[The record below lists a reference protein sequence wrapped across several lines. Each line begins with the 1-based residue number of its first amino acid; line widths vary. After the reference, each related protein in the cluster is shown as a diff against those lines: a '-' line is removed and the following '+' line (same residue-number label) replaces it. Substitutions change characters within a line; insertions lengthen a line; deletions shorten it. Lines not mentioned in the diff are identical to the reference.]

1 MDKKSSLSNIYRCI
15 NLTEYN
21 KAITLIEKEIK
32 FSGPKEDLLML
43 LGDLERKISNEI
55 GAAETYQKVIT
66 LYPKN
71 TLAVYKYIETCI
83 DLKRFETARRFLEN
97 LNTNEDDSW
106 EYYYLEGRLFYAL
119 NEKNKAAAS
128 LKEALKRNPKNT
140 DILILIGEISQ
151 QIGLVDDAL
160 RYYLALLKIDNNNA
174 KAYENLGLLYYK
186 NNNKKK
192 AYQLFKKA
200 NSIKP
205 NNPQILKMM
214 GLIDLEN
221 GNYRSSIKYL
231 EHAVKLDPKGV
242 DNLVFLGFNY
252 EKLEKYDQAENTYLK
267 AISLTKE
274 NPEPFIHLANLY
286 GTQNSHDKAFQILSE
301 ADKKFPEN
309 EKILFNLGKNAID
322 SENYEKAN
330 HYFQKVLNLNSESID
345 AIYGLG
351 LANEMLGNYNLAQ
364 NYYDSILQKDPDNLL
379 ALLREGTLHIA
390 KGERVKAAYYLQKL
404 LQLDPSNVRANILLG
419 QLYLDE
425 NKYSDGI
432 VLLENAK
439 KLDPSNREPY
449 LILGE
454 YFKKNSQLQDA
465 VEQYNVLLDFKKFS
479 SVDSIEQFN
488 EALANYEDILSS
500 YSNEIKARNIA
511 VLSKFKERNIKEQT
525 AESLNKSIQ
534 DSIGKLFDN
543 VDSSIGTSIDE
554 IEDSDS
560 EYELISKILTGQ
572 FQEDTGSD
580 NKDKDSSKIL
590 DYLTDGIFS
599 PEEIQEKAETI
610 ITPKKKEENG
620 ENNEDKKSSSLL
632 SEDEGMSDIL
642 QRLTIDSLRENL
654 SARTNEN
661 KHLPD
666 DEDLTLLDRNPRR
679 DSIPYDLEDAYKL
692 NESERKKEQ
701 SFPEYSQNQQPQ
713 PVVNYSMP
721 APASQPQVISI
732 PIPQTVQQPYMPSSQ
747 QPQTSQAN
755 MQTPTSQSYESQSLP
770 GDNFQLSNSRPYTPA
785 FSQQEYVPEDNMS
798 LSSTKSYRPLSES
811 QPYKPPI
818 AEKSGNPQ
826 QKAYDHRDYPQNFQ
840 YPHEINYP
848 ANSELIDKMPESKKQ
863 GVPFYPANT
872 ASEASGKERSLDDI
886 KGSENYQS
894 SFDSVP
900 SFPDELSGKA
910 KNDNTNPQK
919 FEAEHANNAKDITE
933 DELNIPEDFSEPVE
947 TLPIDE
953 LFNETNL
960 ETPILPDEK
969 IAGNE
974 KDSNDQRFLHI
985 GDVSFGPPKPEVI
998 KELLNT
1004 DPKNE
1009 KETVEYL
1016 KKSISEI
1023 GKYFYTELKT
1033 MPEDIQEKATLSSR
1047 FQKFINFM
1055 RKEAR

>member
-21 KAITLIEKEIK
+21 KAIALIEKEIK

-43 LGDLERKISNEI
+43 LGDMERKISNDM
-55 GAAETYQKVIT
+55 GAAETYQKIIT

-71 TLAVYKYIETCI
+71 TVAVYKFIETCI
-83 DLKRFETARRFLEN
+83 DLKRFETARRYLEN
-97 LNTNEDDSW
+97 LNINGDDSW
-106 EYYYLEGRLFYAL
+106 EYYYLEGKFFYAL
-119 NEKNKAAAS
+119 NEKNKAAAN
-128 LKEALKRNPKNT
+128 LKEALKRNPKNI

-151 QIGLVDDAL
+151 QIGLIDDAL

-186 NNNKKK
+186 SNNKKK

-214 GLIDLEN
+214 GLIDLES

-252 EKLEKYDQAENTYLK
+252 EKLEKFDQAENTYLK
-267 AISLTKE
+267 AISLTRE

-286 GTQNSHDKAFQILSE
+286 STQNSHDKAFQILSE

-322 SENYEKAN
+322 SENYENAK

-351 LANEMLGNYNLAQ
+351 LANEMLGNYDLAQ
-364 NYYDSILQKDPDNLL
+364 TYYDSILQKDPDNLL
-379 ALLREGTLHIA
+379 TLLREGTLHIA
-390 KGERVKAAYYLQKL
+390 KGERVKATYYLQKL
-404 LQLDPSNVRANILLG
+404 LQLDPSNIRANILLG

-454 YFKKNSQLQDA
+454 YFKKHNQLQDA
-465 VEQYNVLLDFKKFS
+465 VEQYNVLLDFKKFAS
-479 SVDSIEQFN
+479 LDSIEQFN
-488 EALANYEDILSS
+488 EALANYEDILCN

-534 DSIGKLFDN
+534 ESIGKLFDN

-610 ITPKKKEENG
+610 ITPKKKEEDG

-632 SEDEGMSDIL
+632 SEDESMSDIL

-666 DEDLTLLDRNPRR
+666 DEDLTLLDRNHKR

-701 SFPEYSQNQQPQ
+701 SLPEYSQNQQQ
-713 PVVNYSMP
+713 PVINYSMP
-721 APASQPQVISI
+721 APSSQPQVISI
-732 PIPQTVQQPYMPSSQ
+732 PIPQTVQQPYMPSNQ
-747 QPQTSQAN
+747 QPQTPQTN
-755 MQTPTSQSYESQSLP
+755 VQTPTPQSYEPQSFP
-770 GDNFQLSNSRPYTPA
+770 GWNIPPSSSRPYIPPV
-785 FSQQEYVPEDNMS
+785 SKQGYIPEDYVS
-798 LSSTKSYRPLSES
+798 PSGSSPYRPLSES
-811 QPYKPPI
+811 LPNKPSI
-818 AEKSGNPQ
+818 AEKAGNPEQ
-826 QKAYDHRDYPQNFQ
+826 MVYDQSDYPQNIQ
-840 YPHEINYP
+840 YPHETNYP
-848 ANSELIDKMPESKKQ
+848 ENSEEINKIPESKKQ
-863 GVPFYPANT
+863 GEPFYPANT
-872 ASEASGKERSLDDI
+872 ANEKKGKEESFDDNQEP
-886 KGSENYQS
+886 ENYQNE
-894 SFDSVP
+894 FDTIP
-900 SFPDELSGKA
+900 SFPDELLSES
-910 KNDNTNPQK
+910 KNDNTNPEE
-919 FEAEHANNAKDITE
+919 FEAEHGDNAKDKFE
-933 DELNIPEDFSEPVE
+933 NELGIPEDFSEPIE
-947 TLPIDE
+947 TLPIEE
-953 LFNETNL
+953 LFNKNDL
-960 ETPILPDEK
+960 EATILPDEK
-969 IAGNE
+969 IGDNRKDNNE
-974 KDSNDQRFLHI
+974 QNFLHI

-998 KELLNT
+998 KELLNSN
-1004 DPKNE
+1004 PKNE

-1023 GKYFYTELKT
+1023 GKYFYTELKA
-1033 MPEDIQEKATLSSR
+1033 MPKDIQEKATLSSR
-1047 FQKFINFM
+1047 FQKFISFM
-1055 RKEAR
+1055 RKEAK